1 MEVIQSCV
9 HGSETWLRM
18 KENELAL
25 HLAEMKNITWICDG
39 EATDSSCV
47 MSQNNEMVLAYFKE
61 GQE

>member
-39 EATDSSCV
+39 EATDRFMC
-47 MSQNNEMVLAYFKE
+47 NESK
-61 GQE
+61 